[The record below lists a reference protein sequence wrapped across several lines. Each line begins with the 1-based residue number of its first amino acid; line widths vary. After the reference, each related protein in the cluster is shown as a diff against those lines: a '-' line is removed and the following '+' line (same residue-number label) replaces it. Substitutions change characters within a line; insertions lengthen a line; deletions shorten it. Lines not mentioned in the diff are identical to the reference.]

1 MSNFSNIRVLIAG
14 RTVHTVTPDTA
25 VRKAAMVMADS
36 HIGGLPVVADG
47 KLVGIFTE
55 RDMVRRVIAKGYE
68 VETTTIHTV
77 MTPEPDTIAP
87 EQPLYRALDTMHQ
100 RGYRH
105 LPVVETDRVI
115 GMVSMRDMPLN
126 YRILRSRWMQ
136 EKTDVIRSIGTLIG
150 DRTVHTVTP
159 ETTVWQAAILMADNR
174 ITTIFYYGYGMAIGA
189 VHLLSPH
196 TKK

>member
-1 MSNFSNIRVLIAG
+1 
-14 RTVHTVTPDTA
+14 
-25 VRKAAMVMADS
+25 
-36 HIGGLPVVADG
+36 
-47 KLVGIFTE
+47 
-55 RDMVRRVIAKGYE
+55 
-68 VETTTIHTV
+68 

-105 LPVVETDRVI
+105 LPVVEADRVI

-126 YRILRSRWMQ
+126 YRMLRSRWSQ
-136 EKTDVIRSIGTLIG
+136 EKTDIIRSIGTLIV

-174 ITTIFYYGYGMAIGA
+174 IGSLPVMQHDKLVGIFTERDMVRNCWKIPDHITTAH
-189 VHLLSPH
+189 VNE
-196 TKK
+196 